1 MRWGRRLSPS
11 KRYAVIG
18 DPIGHSLSPAMQ
30 GAAFVHAGID
40 ATYQAVRVTPE
51 ELPVWLQIDGLT
63 YDGFNVTIPHKEAVA
78 RSITA
83 EAHAARLGAVN
94 TVTIELGKLMG
105 WNTDYAGFERC
116 LRVLELEVRGHESV
130 VFGAGGSARAV
141 VRSLLDRGANVTVIN
156 RTREKADALLV
167 AVDAVHTI
175 PVGVRG
181 GDHAPGVAYPMNYGL
196 ARVTTPDE
204 PGALAGI
211 ERATLLV
218 NTTPL
223 GMSHLADRTPLP
235 EGASL
240 VHRPAVIDLVYGGV
254 TPLVAAA
261 RSAGCPT
268 LDGIEMLVQ
277 QGAASFHMWT
287 GVSPDLDVMRHACH
301 EELERR

>member
-1 MRWGRRLSPS
+1 VPWERQLSSS

-18 DPIGHSLSPAMQ
+18 DPIAHSLSPAMQ
-30 GAAFVHAGID
+30 SAAFADAGID
-40 ATYQAVRVTPE
+40 AMYQAVRVTPQQ
-51 ELPVWLQIDGLT
+51 LPDWLQSDALS

-78 RSITA
+78 STITA

-94 TVTIELGKLMG
+94 TVTRHVGSLMG
-105 WNTDYAGFERC
+105 WNTDYAGFEGC
-116 LRVLELEVRGHESV
+116 LRVLKLDVRGHEAV

-141 VRSLLDRGANVTVIN
+141 VRSLLDLGAAVTVIN
-156 RTREKADALLV
+156 RTREKADSLLIAV
-167 AVDAVHTI
+167 AAAHLI
-175 PVGVRG
+175 PVGIRRQ
-181 GDHAPGVAYPMNYGL
+181 DREAESAHRRPGT
-196 ARVTTPDE
+196 ARVLIPDE
-204 PGALAGI
+204 PAALGAIAHA
-211 ERATLLV
+211 RLLV

-240 VHRPAVIDLVYGGV
+240 VHQPAVIDLVYGGT

-261 RSAGCPT
+261 RTAGCPT

-287 GVSPDLDVMRHACH
+287 GVSPDLDVMRCACL